1 MGDLEHFG
9 GGSEAG
15 GEMSEAAME
24 AFREQM
30 RSAAQQLKAQ
40 QKGEQKRKKKE
51 DKLAKLLTQFLQKK
65 SGRSDL
71 AFLAAHVLA
80 LNIPPAFVLS
90 ILLLGDRDSQA
101 ELTMTAK
108 EDDKGLEVE
117 VAGEEVVQSM
127 ALSEEELEL
136 ISIEDAEKAEQI
148 KEEIVVWSEMMYIQA
163 KNDALRIMKNAY
175 DEDEKIRE
183 EIPNYLGAVLRHFMN
198 DNNGNI
204 PPENIESLAEM
215 ILEKICASL
224 KKDLEKLHDIR
235 TKEFELPEGNS
246 GYLPS

>member
-1 MGDLEHFG
+1 MIGDLEHFG
-9 GGSEAG
+9 GGSEGG

-30 RSAAQQLKAQ
+30 RSTAQQLKAQ

-90 ILLLGDRDSQA
+90 ILLLGDRQSQH

-108 EDDKGLEVE
+108 EDDKGLEIE
-117 VAGEEVVQSM
+117 VSSSEVIESM
-127 ALSEEELEL
+127 AFSQEDLDL
-136 ISIEDAEKAEQI
+136 IRTEDAEKSDLI
-148 KEEIVVWSEMMYIQA
+148 KEEIVIWGEIMYIQA

-175 DEDEKIRE
+175 DEEEKIRE

-198 DNNGNI
+198 DNNANV
-204 PPENIESLAEM
+204 PPENLESFAEIM
-215 ILEKICASL
+215 LGKICTSL
-224 KKDLEKLHDIR
+224 KKDLEKLQNIR
-235 TKEFELPEGNS
+235 TKEFELPEGTS
-246 GYLPS
+246 GNPQ